1 MGRRTKLTDEIKDK
15 LVEAIEAGATYQ
27 IAAHYAGI
35 GESTLYLWMK
45 QGREG
50 KGKLKID
57 LLEALKRAES
67 KGAISNL
74 SVINRAAADG
84 NWKASAWLLERRH
97 NYRRD
102 KAPNPAGEETEKPS
116 IEISADTKQ
125 ILKTQLEQS
134 IKAGQEALSS
144 GSYQA
149 FAALQRQTV
158 NIALQLKI
166 IEAESQ
172 GDEFDNESDNT
183 IIDEISAIIS
193 SLPPVLRQRLQSDI
207 LGSMSIKS
215 STVSEA

>member
-35 GESTLYLWMK
+35 GESTLYLWLK

-50 KGKLKID
+50 KGKAKID
-57 LLEALKRAES
+57 LLEVLKRAES

-74 SVINRAAADG
+74 SVINRAASDG

-102 KAPNPAGEETEKPS
+102 KPPAPAEEETERAS
-116 IEISADTKQ
+116 IEMTADTKQ

-172 GDEFDNESDNT
+172 GDEFDNESDNA

-207 LGSMSIKS
+207 LGMMSIKS
-215 STVSEA
+215 STVSEE